1 VRRGPGRPPGPSQAA
16 DVRARIVAEASRL
29 YAAGGYAGLSFGTL
43 AARVGITKPTVF
55 HYFSTKDALAIAVFD
70 ALGERLEGRAHEW
83 FAAPPTSYAAR
94 LEKSLKGLIEFYGK
108 APVNAQIV
116 CHGLLEVERLIK
128 RAGAEDLTVFA
139 EFVREFVAFLEAGI
153 AAGEFHDDR
162 PLGTDRVDRRRR
174 PVRVHAARRRAKAV
188 RRARSHAR
196 RPDARG
202 DRVRAP
208 RRRATEKGINVTN
221 TIDADGHVIEPAD
234 LWERE
239 LPASLKS
246 RGFSV
251 RWNADTR
258 QEEVHVEDRCLLPF
272 GIVGVGLAG
281 RPFTDIGVG
290 VRYSELH
297 PGGFDPKK
305 RLQDLDAE
313 RIDTA
318 VLYPSIGLLL
328 EAIEDPVL
336 AEACCRVYNDW
347 LADYCKTDPKRL
359 VGVAGMPMQD
369 VNAAVREMQRAK
381 TIGMRGV
388 FIRPNPVKNRALH
401 DPYFDPFWAACQEAD
416 MPVGIHPSGCGDLPG
431 ALQGLRLDAPIMGHP
446 TIFFVDEMIGFSHL
460 VCGGVLE
467 RHPRLKVV
475 VLEAGGGWLGHWFD
489 RFDHFAP
496 GLRLD
501 GARAEAEA
509 VAVLQ
514 APVLDLVRP
523 RRVHAPGADA
533 DHRGGPHRVGVG
545 LPAPRRHVPGRRR

>member
-1 VRRGPGRPPGPSQAA
+1 
-16 DVRARIVAEASRL
+16 
-29 YAAGGYAGLSFGTL
+29 
-43 AARVGITKPTVF
+43 
-55 HYFSTKDALAIAVFD
+55 
-70 ALGERLEGRAHEW
+70 
-83 FAAPPTSYAAR
+83 
-94 LEKSLKGLIEFYGK
+94 
-108 APVNAQIV
+108 
-116 CHGLLEVERLIK
+116 
-128 RAGAEDLTVFA
+128 
-139 EFVREFVAFLEAGI
+139 
-153 AAGEFHDDR
+153 
-162 PLGTDRVDRRRR
+162 
-174 PVRVHAARRRAKAV
+174 
-188 RRARSHAR
+188 
-196 RPDARG
+196 
-202 DRVRAP
+202 
-208 RRRATEKGINVTN
+208 VTN

-234 LWERE
+234 LWQRE

-246 RGFSV
+246 KGFSV

-297 PGGFDPKK
+297 PGGFDPRK
-305 RLQDLDAE
+305 RLEDLDAE

-347 LADYCKTDPKRL
+347 LADYCTTDSKRL

-369 VNAAVREMQRAK
+369 VNAAIREMQRAK

-446 TIFFVDEMIGFSHL
+446 TIFFVDEMLGFSHL

-489 RFDHFAP
+489 RFDHFAQVY
-496 GLRLD
+496 GWM
-501 GARAEAEA
+501 
-509 VAVLQ
+509 
-514 APVLDLVRP
+514 APELKLKPSQYFKRQCWISFDP
-523 RRVHAPGADA
+523 DEST
-533 DHRGGPHRVGVG
+533 
-545 LPAPRRHVPGRRR
+545 LPALTPIIGEDRIVWASDYPHLDATFPGVVDELDEHLEKLPASARDKVRGANAAALYGLTA